1 MKRTIA
7 NFALSALTLLPAG
20 AFADLIFEYGG
31 HTYKL
36 IESPSTWQQATAIAE
51 RMTLGGQPGYLAR
64 IDSEA
69 ENRAIFEVVSGRLS
83 SDQLKSTVPDDGSG
97 EAFIWLGASDAE
109 VEGQWRWSNNGDA
122 FWSGDFNGSPVGG
135 LYTNWGIQPDDVDGR
150 EDALGMALADW
161 PEPFYDL
168 GEAGQWNDL
177 DPAEKLF
184 FVIEFDATAPP
195 ILANLEEPLNRSIQS
210 GVGMIRGWALSDE
223 EVERIQVYLDGEY
236 VFDIPYGDPRPDVAA
251 KFTEKGGAATSGFSV
266 PFRYSSLSEGEHTV
280 KVVVRDRFGGRTER
294 TSSFEVVR
302 FHKGYLNL
310 QDTPNLTWAYT
321 SAFGDEIRAT
331 GVTVDGVTYSLSL
344 QWQARSQKFEITR
357 IERLSPKN

>member
-1 MKRTIA
+1 MKRTIV

-20 AFADLIFEYGG
+20 AFADMIFEHGG

-109 VEGQWRWSNNGDA
+109 VEGQWHWSNNGEA
-122 FWSGDFNGSPVGG
+122 FWSGDFNGSSVGG
-135 LYTNWGIQPDDVDGR
+135 LYTNWGIQPDDADGR

-177 DPAEKLF
+177 DPSNTLMY
-184 FVIEFDATAPP
+184 VIEFDLALKP
-195 ILANLEEPLNRSIQS
+195 IQMNVEEPANRSVQS
-210 GVGMIRGWALSDE
+210 GVGMIRGWAVSPEAVDRI
-223 EVERIQVYLDGEY
+223 EVHVDGGYAFE
-236 VFDIPYGDPRPDVAA
+236 IPYGDPRPDVGNKFPEDDSAA
-251 KFTEKGGAATSGFSV
+251 LSGFSV
-266 PFRYSSLSEGEHTV
+266 PFRYSALAAGEHTLEV
-280 KVVVRDRFGGRTER
+280 SVVDRFGNRNSK
-294 TSSFEVVR
+294 TSSFEVIK
-302 FHKGYLNL
+302 FHKSYIGNA
-310 QDTPNLTWAYT
+310 DTPELDWAYT
-321 SAFGDEIRAT
+321 SAYKDTIKVT
-331 GVTVDGVTYSLSL
+331 GVDVGGISYSVRLR
-344 QWQARSQKFEITR
+344 WETRSQKFEIVS
-357 IERLSPKN
+357 IEPL